1 MLPTNNTQN
10 TIKEMTLLLLVTV
23 SFLNESKYVGFSS
36 LDKSGINSF
45 LIINNFK
52 CELIND
58 ELANNQ
64 YKALKTTVLNTT

>member
-10 TIKEMTLLLLVTV
+10 TIKEITLLLLVTV

-45 LIINNFK
+45 
-52 CELIND
+52 
-58 ELANNQ
+58 
-64 YKALKTTVLNTT
+64 